1 MTSLAR
7 IAQKEDYLA
16 YSLQDISIVI
26 PVYNGQE
33 TLVRC
38 LNSLSDI
45 RSEVKEVVVVDDG
58 SSDKTPEI
66 ATFFVNET
74 GGKVKYIRLSSNQGS
89 ARARNAGIMNSSGE
103 LLVFL
108 DADDEIIPGELR
120 ESLRDFDE
128 DADLLV
134 GGALFLDSQSRQVLR
149 EEVFLPEGRN
159 PEKEVLLDYLL
170 QTRCFWRVMYRRD
183 LIVENGISFF
193 PTKVQIGAPFF
204 NLDDYFFQLEVLLHT
219 NTIAVSNKSFYKYY
233 LVPSDRKRYHEQS
246 EFFHLGYEMLLSRF
260 ELSRLHRS
268 FAQDH
273 VRLVFGS
280 ASEQLIQCAIE
291 VRGFNTLRLSSKILR
306 LLARSPITPTL
317 KIRRSFEGLFS
328 FAKVNFGI
336 RSKVRRSLSF
346 LRDQPLK

>member
-16 YSLQDISIVI
+16 YSLQNISIVI

-45 RSEVKEVVVVDDG
+45 RSEVKEVVIVDDG

-66 ATFFVNET
+66 ATFFVNEME
-74 GGKVKYIRLSSNQGS
+74 GKVKYIRLSSNQGS
-89 ARARNAGIMNSSGE
+89 AGARNAGIMNSSGE

-120 ESLRDFDE
+120 ESLRDLDE

-134 GGALFLDSQSRQVLR
+134 GGVLFLDSQSRQVLR
-149 EEVFLPEGRN
+149 EEVFLPEERD
-159 PEKEVLLDYLL
+159 PEKELLLDYLL
-170 QTRCFWRVMYRRD
+170 QTRCFWRVIYRRD
-183 LIVENGISFF
+183 FIVENGISFF

-204 NLDDYFFQLEVLLHT
+204 NLDDYFFQLETLLY
-219 NTIAVSNKSFYKYY
+219 TITMASSNKSFYKYF
-233 LVPSDRKRYHEQS
+233 VVQSDRKRYREQS
-246 EFFHLGYEMLLSRF
+246 EYFHLGYEMLLSRF
-260 ELSRLHRS
+260 ELSRLNRS
-268 FAQDH
+268 FPEDRI
-273 VRLVFGS
+273 RLVFGY
-280 ASEQLIQCAIE
+280 ASKQLIQCAIE
-291 VRGFNTLRLSSKILR
+291 VRGFKTLRLSAKILR
-306 LLARSPITPTL
+306 LLARSPIAPTL
-317 KIRRSFEGLFS
+317 KIRRGFEGLFS